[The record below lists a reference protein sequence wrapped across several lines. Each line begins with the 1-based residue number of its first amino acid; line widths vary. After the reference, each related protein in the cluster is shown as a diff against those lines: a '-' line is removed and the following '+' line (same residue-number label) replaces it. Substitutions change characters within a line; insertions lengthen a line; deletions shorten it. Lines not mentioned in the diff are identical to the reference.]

1 MVSSRDRSKIHCLRC
16 NCVMQQADT
25 SAGGAQD
32 SSEMKACDLREQ
44 EMKNSRGTPQTSGHS
59 AVTTQM
65 EELSEQG
72 SELFTETAEMHTQH
86 YF

>member
-1 MVSSRDRSKIHCLRC
+1 
-16 NCVMQQADT
+16 MQQADT
-25 SAGGAQD
+25 SAGGGGAQD